1 MERVPKLII
10 TIDNKI
16 KVGKLLY
23 DVNKYVAKLSTV
35 SSGKIDQYEHLTGK
49 KMLAWN
55 QIQMIEYTKF
65 AYSSLEK
72 TFKKNTQTTEIHE
85 DKQAEAIK
93 DQGDCAPFNDCIS
106 KINNTQKDNA

>member
-16 KVGKLLY
+16 RAGKLLY

-72 TFKKNTQTTEIHE
+72 LSKKIHRQL
-85 DKQAEAIK
+85 K
-93 DQGDCAPFNDCIS
+93 FM
-106 KINNTQKDNA
+106 KINKQKQLKIKEIVLHLMTA

>member
-1 MERVPKLII
+1 MQRVPKLII

-72 TFKKNTQTTEIHE
+72 LSKKIQRQL
-85 DKQAEAIK
+85 K
-93 DQGDCAPFNDCIS
+93 FM
-106 KINNTQKDNA
+106 KINKQKQLKIKEIVLHLMIA